1 MTTFLIILA
10 VYLLSVVAMYF
21 VTRFMYLKKHP
32 SNLAPV
38 WSWVTPVVNTFMA
51 IAGFVLCWNY
61 FPITGL
67 EYWKKKWDKPILN
80 DWIDEGSRAMDE
92 ELDALTG
99 REVFGKGIKTK
110 LIADPDS
117 RV

>member
-67 EYWKKKWDKPILN
+67 EYWKKKWDPKQSPLDVIE
-80 DWIDEGSRAMDE
+80 DDMDRERAMRE
-92 ELDALTG
+92 ELEALVP
-99 REVFGKGIKTK
+99 REVFGKGIKK
-110 LIADPDS
+110 K
-117 RV
+117 